1 MIQIQEWI
9 YQILRMIK
17 NSSAILII
25 LIAGLFW
32 SFGPLVVRYIDD
44 AQLIPWQYLFF
55 RGSIIFLVLN
65 IYLFLAEGLKF
76 TKNYNKIGL
85 SGLIGGV
92 SLGIANISFILS
104 ITTTTAAVTMMMLA
118 TQPFVA
124 AILAYVF
131 LKEKISM
138 TTFIAIVVA
147 AGGIIFMSLDSKGE
161 GSLFGLINGLLSSLG
176 FAGFTVSLRWR
187 RETPKFTT
195 VAIAGI
201 FCAAVAILVLIFN
214 DDNIFISIKNSSL
227 SALHG
232 FLVCS
237 GLILF
242 SIKSKD
248 LPATDLTLLSLTE
261 VLGGIFWVWL
271 PLFGINEVPTA
282 NTLIGGGIITTAI
295 IFYAFNTKQPLS
307 SRYVWVKKK

>member
-1 MIQIQEWI
+1 
-9 YQILRMIK
+9 MIK
-17 NSSAILII
+17 NSSAILIV
-25 LIAGLFW
+25 LIAGIFW
-32 SFGPLVVRYIDD
+32 SFGPLVVRHIDN

-55 RGSIIFLVLN
+55 RGSVIFLVLN
-65 IYLFLAEGLKF
+65 IYLFLAEGQKF
-76 TKNYNKIGL
+76 IGNYSRIGL

-104 ITTTTAAVTMMMLA
+104 ITTTTAAITMMMLA

-131 LKEKISM
+131 LKEKISK
-138 TTFIAIVVA
+138 TTLIAIIIA
-147 AGGIIFMSLDSKGE
+147 AAGIIFISFDSKGE
-161 GSLFGLINGLLSSLG
+161 GTLFGLINGLLSSLG

-187 RETPKFTT
+187 KRTPKFTT

-201 FCAAVAILVLIFN
+201 FCSAVAILVLLFN
-214 DDNIFISIKNSSL
+214 DSNILISLKNSSL

-242 SIKSKD
+242 SMKSRY

-271 PLFGINEVPTA
+271 PWFGINEIPST
-282 NTLIGGGIITTAI
+282 NTLIGGATIVFAIT
-295 IFYAFNTKQPLS
+295 FYGFNAKRVLQ
-307 SRYVWVKKK
+307 SRYV

>member
-1 MIQIQEWI
+1 
-9 YQILRMIK
+9 MIK
-17 NSSAILII
+17 NSSAILVV

-44 AQLIPWQYLFF
+44 AHLIPWQYLFF
-55 RGSIIFLVLN
+55 RGSVIFLVLN
-65 IYLFLAEGLKF
+65 IYLFLAEGHKF

-85 SGLIGGV
+85 SGVIGGV

-124 AILAYVF
+124 AILAYFF
-131 LKEKISM
+131 LKEKISK
-138 TTFIAIVVA
+138 TTLIAIIVA

-161 GSLFGLINGLLSSLG
+161 GSLFGLFNGLLSSLG

-187 RETPKFTT
+187 KKTPKFTT

-201 FCAAVAILVLIFN
+201 FCAAVAILVLIFY
-214 DDNIFISIKNSSL
+214 DSNILISVKNSSL

-242 SIKSKD
+242 SMKSRY

-271 PLFGINEVPTA
+271 PIFGINEVPTV
-282 NTLIGGGIITTAI
+282 NTLIGGGIITAAI
-295 IFYAFNTKQPLS
+295 IFYAFNTKRPLS
-307 SRYVWVKKK
+307 SRYIWAKN

>member
-1 MIQIQEWI
+1 
-9 YQILRMIK
+9 MIK
-17 NSSAILII
+17 NNSAILII

-44 AQLIPWQYLFF
+44 AHLIPWQYLFF

-65 IYLFLAEGLKF
+65 IYLFLSEGIKF
-76 TKNYNKIGL
+76 ISNYNRIGL

-92 SLGIANISFILS
+92 SLGIANITFILS

-131 LKEKISM
+131 LKEKISL
-138 TTFIAIVVA
+138 TTLIAIIIA
-147 AGGIIFMSLDSKGE
+147 AAGIIFMSFDSKGE
-161 GSLFGLINGLLSSLG
+161 GTLFGLLNGLLSSLG

-187 RETPKFTT
+187 KKTPKFTT
-195 VAIAGI
+195 VSIAGI
-201 FCAAVAILVLIFN
+201 FCAIVAVLVLILN
-214 DDNIFISIKNSSL
+214 DSNIFISVKNSSL

-232 FLVCS
+232 FLVS
-237 GLILF
+237 TGLILY
-242 SIKSKD
+242 SAKSKY

-271 PLFGINEVPTA
+271 PIFGINEVPSV
-282 NTLIGGGIITTAI
+282 NTLIGGAIITSAI
-295 IFYAFNTKQPLS
+295 IFYGVNTKRLLL
-307 SRYVWVKKK
+307 SRYV

>member
-1 MIQIQEWI
+1 
-9 YQILRMIK
+9 MIK
-17 NSSAILII
+17 NSSAILIV

-187 RETPKFTT
+187 RKTPKFTT

-214 DDNIFISIKNSSL
+214 DNNIFISVKNSSL

-271 PLFGINEVPTA
+271 PIFGINEVPTA
-282 NTLIGGGIITTAI
+282 NTLIGGAIIIFAI
-295 IFYAFNTKQPLS
+295 IFYGYNTKHNLQ
-307 SRYVWVKKK
+307 SRYV

>member
-1 MIQIQEWI
+1 
-9 YQILRMIK
+9 MIK
-17 NSSAILII
+17 NSSAIII
-25 LIAGLFW
+25 VLIAGLFW
-32 SFGPLVVRYIDD
+32 SFGPLVVRYIDN

-55 RGSIIFLVLN
+55 RGSVIFLVLN
-65 IYLFLAEGLKF
+65 IYLFLAEGQKF
-76 TKNYNKIGL
+76 INNYNKIGL

-124 AILAYVF
+124 AILAYIF
-131 LKEKISM
+131 LKEKISK
-138 TTFIAIVVA
+138 TTLIAITIA
-147 AGGIIFMSLDSKGE
+147 AAGIIFMSFDSEGE
-161 GSLFGLINGLLSSLG
+161 GSLFGLVNGLLSSLG

-187 RETPKFTT
+187 KRTPKFTT

-201 FCAAVAILVLIFN
+201 FCAAVAILVLLFN
-214 DDNIFISIKNSSL
+214 DSNIFISLKNSSL

-232 FLVCS
+232 FLVCT

-242 SIKSKD
+242 SMKSKY

-271 PLFGINEVPTA
+271 PWFGINEIPSV
-282 NTLIGGGIITTAI
+282 NTLIGGAIIIFAI
-295 IFYAFNTKQPLS
+295 IFYGFNTKRVLQ
-307 SRYVWVKKK
+307 SRYV

>member
-1 MIQIQEWI
+1 
-9 YQILRMIK
+9 MIK
-17 NSSAILII
+17 NSSAILIV
-25 LIAGLFW
+25 LIAGIFW
-32 SFGPLVVRYIDD
+32 SFGPLVVRHIDN

-55 RGSIIFLVLN
+55 RGSVIFLVLN
-65 IYLFLAEGLKF
+65 IYLFLAEGQKF
-76 TKNYNKIGL
+76 IGNYNRIGL

-104 ITTTTAAVTMMMLA
+104 ITTTTAAITMMMLA

-131 LKEKISM
+131 LKEKISK
-138 TTFIAIVVA
+138 TTLIAIIIA
-147 AGGIIFMSLDSKGE
+147 AAGIIFISFDSKGE
-161 GSLFGLINGLLSSLG
+161 GTLFGLINGLLSSLG

-187 RETPKFTT
+187 KRTPKFTT

-201 FCAAVAILVLIFN
+201 FCSAVAILVLLFN
-214 DDNIFISIKNSSL
+214 DSNILISLKNSSL

-242 SIKSKD
+242 SMKSRY

-271 PLFGINEVPTA
+271 PWFGINEIPST
-282 NTLIGGGIITTAI
+282 NTLIGGATIVFAIT
-295 IFYAFNTKQPLS
+295 FYGFNAKRVLQ
-307 SRYVWVKKK
+307 SRYV

>member
-1 MIQIQEWI
+1 
-9 YQILRMIK
+9 MIK
-17 NSSAILII
+17 NSSAIVIV
-25 LIAGLFW
+25 LIAGIFW
-32 SFGPLVVRYIDD
+32 SFGPLVVRHIDN

-55 RGSIIFLVLN
+55 RGSVIFLVLN
-65 IYLFLAEGLKF
+65 IYLFLAEGQKF
-76 TKNYNKIGL
+76 IGNYSRIGL

-124 AILAYVF
+124 AILAYIF
-131 LKEKISM
+131 LKEKISK
-138 TTFIAIVVA
+138 TTLIAISVA
-147 AGGIIFMSLDSKGE
+147 AAGIIFMSLDSKGE
-161 GSLFGLINGLLSSLG
+161 GTLFGLINGLLSSLG

-187 RETPKFTT
+187 KNTPKFTT

-201 FCAAVAILVLIFN
+201 FCSAVAILVLLFN
-214 DDNIFISIKNSSL
+214 DNNILISLKNSSL

-232 FLVCS
+232 FLVCT

-242 SIKSKD
+242 SMKSRY

-271 PLFGINEVPTA
+271 PWFGINEVPSV
-282 NTLIGGGIITTAI
+282 NTLIGGAIIISAI
-295 IFYAFNTKQPLS
+295 IFYGYNTKRVLQ
-307 SRYVWVKKK
+307 SRYV

>member
-1 MIQIQEWI
+1 
-9 YQILRMIK
+9 MIK
-17 NSSAILII
+17 NNSAIWIV

-44 AQLIPWQYLFF
+44 AHLIPWQYLFF

-65 IYLFLAEGLKF
+65 IYLFLAEGKKF
-76 TKNYNKIGL
+76 ILNYSRIGL

-104 ITTTTAAVTMMMLA
+104 ITSTTAAVTMMMLA

-124 AILAYVF
+124 AILAYIF
-131 LKEKISM
+131 LKEKIRL
-138 TTFIAIVVA
+138 TTLIAIIIA
-147 AGGIIFMSLDSKGE
+147 AAGIIFMSFDSE
-161 GSLFGLINGLLSSLG
+161 GDGTLFGLFNGLLSSLG

-187 RETPKFTT
+187 KQTPKFTT
-195 VAIAGI
+195 VSIAGI
-201 FCAAVAILVLIFN
+201 FCALVAVIVLIFYDN
-214 DDNIFISIKNSSL
+214 NIFISIKNSSL

-232 FLVCS
+232 FLVCT
-237 GLILF
+237 GLILY
-242 SIKSKD
+242 SAKSKY

-271 PLFGINEVPTA
+271 PIFGINEVPST
-282 NTLIGGGIITTAI
+282 NTIIGGFFLFVSL
-295 IFYAFNTKQPLS
+295 FYYSLIMRWNK
-307 SRYVWVKKK
+307 RYIALN

>member
-1 MIQIQEWI
+1 
-9 YQILRMIK
+9 MIK
-17 NSSAILII
+17 NNSAILII

-44 AQLIPWQYLFF
+44 AHLIPWQYLFF

-65 IYLFLAEGLKF
+65 IYLFLSEGIKF
-76 TKNYNKIGL
+76 ISNYNRIGL

-92 SLGIANISFILS
+92 SLGIANITFILS

-131 LKEKISM
+131 LKEKISL
-138 TTFIAIVVA
+138 TTLIAIIIA
-147 AGGIIFMSLDSKGE
+147 AAGIIFMSFDSKGE
-161 GSLFGLINGLLSSLG
+161 ETLFGLLNGLLSSLG

-187 RETPKFTT
+187 KKTPKFTT
-195 VAIAGI
+195 VSIAGI
-201 FCAAVAILVLIFN
+201 FCAIVAVLVLILN
-214 DDNIFISIKNSSL
+214 DSNIFISVKNSSL

-232 FLVCS
+232 FLVCA
-237 GLILF
+237 GLILY
-242 SIKSKD
+242 SAKSKY

-271 PLFGINEVPTA
+271 PIFGINEVPSV
-282 NTLIGGGIITTAI
+282 NTLIGGAIITSAI
-295 IFYAFNTKQPLS
+295 IFYGVNTKRLLL
-307 SRYVWVKKK
+307 SRYV

>member
-1 MIQIQEWI
+1 
-9 YQILRMIK
+9 MIK
-17 NSSAILII
+17 NSSAIVIV
-25 LIAGLFW
+25 LIAGIFW
-32 SFGPLVVRYIDD
+32 SFGPLVVRHIDN

-55 RGSIIFLVLN
+55 RGSVIFLVLN
-65 IYLFLAEGLKF
+65 IYLFLAEGQKF
-76 TKNYNKIGL
+76 IGNYSRIGL

-124 AILAYVF
+124 AILAYIF
-131 LKEKISM
+131 LKEKISK
-138 TTFIAIVVA
+138 TTFIAITVA
-147 AGGIIFMSLDSKGE
+147 AAGIIFMSLDSKGE
-161 GSLFGLINGLLSSLG
+161 GTLFGLINGLLSSLG

-187 RETPKFTT
+187 KNTPKFTT

-201 FCAAVAILVLIFN
+201 FCSAVAILVLLFN
-214 DDNIFISIKNSSL
+214 DNNILISLKNSSL

-232 FLVCS
+232 FLVCT

-242 SIKSKD
+242 SMKSRY

-271 PLFGINEVPTA
+271 PWFGINEVPSV
-282 NTLIGGGIITTAI
+282 NTLIGGAIIIFAI
-295 IFYAFNTKQPLS
+295 IFYGFNTKRVLQ
-307 SRYVWVKKK
+307 SRYV

>member
-1 MIQIQEWI
+1 
-9 YQILRMIK
+9 MIK
-17 NSSAILII
+17 NSSAILIV
-25 LIAGLFW
+25 LIAGIFW
-32 SFGPLVVRYIDD
+32 SFGPLVVRHIDN

-55 RGSIIFLVLN
+55 RGSVIFLVLN
-65 IYLFLAEGLKF
+65 IYLFLAEGQKF
-76 TKNYNKIGL
+76 IGNYSRIGL

-124 AILAYVF
+124 AILAYIF
-131 LKEKISM
+131 LKEKISK
-138 TTFIAIVVA
+138 TTFIAITVA
-147 AGGIIFMSLDSKGE
+147 AAGIIFMSLDSKGE
-161 GSLFGLINGLLSSLG
+161 GTLFGLINGLLSSLG

-187 RETPKFTT
+187 KNTPKFTT

-201 FCAAVAILVLIFN
+201 FCSAVAILVLLFN
-214 DDNIFISIKNSSL
+214 DSNILISLKNSSL

-232 FLVCS
+232 FLVCT

-242 SIKSKD
+242 SMKSKY

-271 PLFGINEVPTA
+271 PWFGINEVPSV
-282 NTLIGGGIITTAI
+282 NTLIGGAIIISAI
-295 IFYAFNTKQPLS
+295 IFYGYNTKRVLQ
-307 SRYVWVKKK
+307 SRYV

>member
-1 MIQIQEWI
+1 
-9 YQILRMIK
+9 MIK
-17 NSSAILII
+17 NSSAIVIV
-25 LIAGLFW
+25 LIAGIFW
-32 SFGPLVVRYIDD
+32 SFGPLVVRHIDN

-55 RGSIIFLVLN
+55 RGSVIFLVLN
-65 IYLFLAEGLKF
+65 IYLFLAEGQKF
-76 TKNYNKIGL
+76 IGNYSRIGL

-124 AILAYVF
+124 AILAYIF
-131 LKEKISM
+131 LKEKISK
-138 TTFIAIVVA
+138 TTLIAITVA
-147 AGGIIFMSLDSKGE
+147 AAGIIFMSLDSKGE
-161 GSLFGLINGLLSSLG
+161 GTLFGLINGLLSSLG

-187 RETPKFTT
+187 KNTPKFTT

-201 FCAAVAILVLIFN
+201 FCSAVAILVLLFN
-214 DDNIFISIKNSSL
+214 DNNILISLKNSSL

-232 FLVCS
+232 FLVCT

-242 SIKSKD
+242 SMKSRY

-271 PLFGINEVPTA
+271 PWFGINEVPNV
-282 NTLIGGGIITTAI
+282 NTLIGGAIIIFAI
-295 IFYAFNTKQPLS
+295 IFYGFNTKRVLQ
-307 SRYVWVKKK
+307 SRYV

>member
-1 MIQIQEWI
+1 
-9 YQILRMIK
+9 MIK
-17 NSSAILII
+17 NSSAIII
-25 LIAGLFW
+25 VLIAGIFW
-32 SFGPLVVRYIDD
+32 SFGPLVVRHIDN

-55 RGSIIFLVLN
+55 RGSVIFLVLN
-65 IYLFLAEGLKF
+65 IYLFLAEGQKF
-76 TKNYNKIGL
+76 IGNYSRIGL
-85 SGLIGGV
+85 SGLVGGV

-124 AILAYVF
+124 AILAYIF
-131 LKEKISM
+131 LKEKISR
-138 TTFIAIVVA
+138 TTLIAITVA
-147 AGGIIFMSLDSKGE
+147 AAGIIFMSLDSKGE
-161 GSLFGLINGLLSSLG
+161 GTMFGLVNGLLSSLG

-187 RETPKFTT
+187 KKTPKFTT

-201 FCAAVAILVLIFN
+201 FCSAVAILVLLFN
-214 DDNIFISIKNSSL
+214 DSNIFISLKNSSL

-232 FLVCS
+232 FLVCT

-242 SIKSKD
+242 SMKSRY

-271 PLFGINEVPTA
+271 PWFGINEVPSV
-282 NTLIGGGIITTAI
+282 NTLIGGATIIFAI
-295 IFYAFNTKQPLS
+295 IFYGFNAKRVLQ
-307 SRYVWVKKK
+307 SRYV

>member
-1 MIQIQEWI
+1 
-9 YQILRMIK
+9 MIK
-17 NSSAILII
+17 NSSAILIV
-25 LIAGLFW
+25 LIAGIFW
-32 SFGPLVVRYIDD
+32 SFGPLVVRHIDN

-55 RGSIIFLVLN
+55 RGSVIFLVLN
-65 IYLFLAEGLKF
+65 IYLFLAEGQKF
-76 TKNYNKIGL
+76 IGNYSRIGL

-124 AILAYVF
+124 AILAYIF
-131 LKEKISM
+131 LKEKISK
-138 TTFIAIVVA
+138 TTLIAITVA
-147 AGGIIFMSLDSKGE
+147 AAGIIFMSLDSKGE
-161 GSLFGLINGLLSSLG
+161 GTLFGLINGLLSSLG

-187 RETPKFTT
+187 KNTPKFTT

-201 FCAAVAILVLIFN
+201 FCSAVAILVLLFN
-214 DDNIFISIKNSSL
+214 DSNILISLKNSSL

-232 FLVCS
+232 FLVCT

-242 SIKSKD
+242 SMKSRY

-271 PLFGINEVPTA
+271 PWCGINEVPSV
-282 NTLIGGGIITTAI
+282 NTLIGGAIIIFAI
-295 IFYAFNTKQPLS
+295 IFYGYNTKRVLQ
-307 SRYVWVKKK
+307 SRYV